1 MAPAPILTVPAV
13 LGMTFSEGEKVA
25 SAAGFTLA
33 SLEEDT
39 GDTITV
45 QLPAADAEVEK
56 GWTRILVWFTDPGA
70 DDADEDPSDGLIA
83 SE

>member
-13 LGMTFSEGEKVA
+13 LGMTFAEGEKVA
-25 SAAGFTLA
+25 AAAGFTLA

-39 GDTITV
+39 GGAITV
-45 QLPAADAEVEK
+45 QLPAAEAEVEK
-56 GWTRILVWFTDPGA
+56 GWTRILVWFA
-70 DDADEDPSDGLIA
+70 DPSAELIA

>member
-13 LGMTFSEGEKVA
+13 LGMTFTEGEKVA
-25 SAAGFTLA
+25 AAAGFTLA

-39 GDTITV
+39 GGAITV
-45 QLPAADAEVEK
+45 QLPAAEAEVEK
-56 GWTRILVWFTDPGA
+56 GWTRILVWFADPNAEVA
-70 DDADEDPSDGLIA
+70 D